1 MVGIFIINM
10 SGMKKVIKLT
20 ESDLTKIVKRVIVES
35 YEEFVHNMSEE
46 GEFKDILSDDSVEP
60 EYKDKIR
67 KTLKQVRDLKD
78 YESNGGD
85 NLGLIIT
92 ANNLLNKL
100 KRIKKFL
107 NHPINLNIYKD
118 KYGNKYLQARSS
130 YTSDGKLKQVNAYV
144 GSLNDFP
151 EGTKSLDAMKKG
163 KILIR
168 KKLEPIYNIL

>member
-1 MVGIFIINM
+1 
-10 SGMKKVIKLT
+10 MKKVIKLT
-20 ESDLTKIVKRVIVES
+20 ESDLTKIVKRVIAES

-118 KYGNKYLQARSS
+118 KYDNKYLQARSS

>member
-1 MVGIFIINM
+1 M
-10 SGMKKVIKLT
+10 SKVVKLT

-35 YEEFVHNMSEE
+35 YEEFIHNMSEE

-60 EYKDKIR
+60 EYKDEIR
-67 KTLKQVRDLKD
+67 KTLKELRSLNDS
-78 YESNGGD
+78 ESGEND
-85 NLGLIIT
+85 NLKIIMT
-92 ANNLLNKL
+92 SITLFNKL

-107 NHPINLNIYKD
+107 NHPINLNISKD

-130 YTSDGKLKQVNAYV
+130 YTSDGKLKQVSAYV

-151 EGTKSLDAMKKG
+151 EGIKSLDAMKKG

-168 KKLEPIYNIL
+168 KKLESIYNIL

>member
-1 MVGIFIINM
+1 
-10 SGMKKVIKLT
+10 MKKVIKLT

>member
-1 MVGIFIINM
+1 
-10 SGMKKVIKLT
+10 MKKVIKLN
-20 ESDLTKIVKRVIVES
+20 ESDLTRIVKRVIVES
-35 YEEFVHNMSEE
+35 MVSYEEFMHNMSED
-46 GEFKDILSDDSVEP
+46 GEFKDVLSDDSVEP
-60 EYKDKIR
+60 EYKEKIR
-67 KTLKQVRDLKD
+67 KVLKQVRDLEH
-78 YESNGGD
+78 YESNGED

-92 ANNLLNKL
+92 ANNLFNKL

-130 YTSDGKLKQVNAYV
+130 YTSDGKLKQVNGYV

-151 EGTKSLDAMKKG
+151 EGVKSLDAMKKG

-168 KKLEPIYNIL
+168 RKLESVYNIL

>member
-1 MVGIFIINM
+1 
-10 SGMKKVIKLT
+10 
-20 ESDLTKIVKRVIVES
+20 
-35 YEEFVHNMSEE
+35 
-46 GEFKDILSDDSVEP
+46 
-60 EYKDKIR
+60 
-67 KTLKQVRDLKD
+67 
-78 YESNGGD
+78 
-85 NLGLIIT
+85 
-92 ANNLLNKL
+92 L
-100 KRIKKFL
+100 KRIRKFL
-107 NHPINLNIYKD
+107 NHPIHVNIYKD

>member
-1 MVGIFIINM
+1 
-10 SGMKKVIKLT
+10 MKKVIKLT

-35 YEEFVHNMSEE
+35 VESYEEFMHKMSED
-46 GEFKDILSDDSVEP
+46 GEFKDVLSDDSVGP
-60 EYKDKIR
+60 EYKEKIR
-67 KTLKQVRDLKD
+67 KVLKQVRDLEH
-78 YESNGGD
+78 YESEGGD

-92 ANNLLNKL
+92 ANNLFNKL
-100 KRIKKFL
+100 KRIRKFL
-107 NHPINLNIYKD
+107 NHPIHVNIYKD